1 MRALF
6 YRPDDP
12 ERVLGEV
19 RYVDGSAEVR
29 SSEDRTLD
37 ALTRVFRPA
46 PVVIDDPAFRQ
57 AGTSG
62 PAVVHPGG
70 PLWFQAAARVRGS
83 EEGLGVRFVPEEDRA
98 IGWDPAGAYRS
109 FTDAPAP
116 PERLNSGRTRR
127 SGGVGG
133 RE

>member
-1 MRALF
+1 M
-6 YRPDDP
+6 
-12 ERVLGEV
+12 
-19 RYVDGSAEVR
+19 
-29 SSEDRTLD
+29 D
-37 ALTRVFRPA
+37 ALARVFRPT
-46 PVVIDDPAFRQ
+46 PVVIDDAAFRQ

-83 EEGLGVRFVPEEDRA
+83 EEGLGVRFVPEEDSA
-98 IGWDPAGAYRS
+98 MGWDPAGAYRS
-109 FTDAPAP
+109 FSDAVVRRIRVGGA
-116 PERLNSGRTRR
+116 STADAQAGRTRR